1 MIYIFGIYTYDENGK
16 VKTQKEIKLKAK
28 DRGKAYDKAK
38 SKYPYYFVELNKL
51 QSDTKN

>member
-1 MIYIFGIYTYDENGK
+1 MIYIFDIYTYDENGK
-16 VKTQKEIKLKAK
+16 VKTQKEIKVKAN

-51 QSDTKN
+51 QSDIKN